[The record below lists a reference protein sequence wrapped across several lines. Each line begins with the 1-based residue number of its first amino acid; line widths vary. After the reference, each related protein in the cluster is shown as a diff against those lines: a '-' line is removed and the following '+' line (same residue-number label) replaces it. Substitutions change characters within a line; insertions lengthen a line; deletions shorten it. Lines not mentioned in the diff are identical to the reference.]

1 VRAAPKIAFAF
12 PGQGSQRAGMG
23 RELAARHPAAAA
35 VFEEADR
42 VLGFPLRRLCW
53 EGPEGDLALTENT
66 QPALLTVS
74 TAVARVL
81 AAEGIYPDLVLG
93 HSLGEYSALVASGS
107 LSFADAL
114 GLVRARGRAM
124 QEAVPVSQGAMA
136 ALIGLDRPTAES
148 VCDEARLPGEV
159 LSPANYN
166 GPGQVV
172 VAGHAAS
179 VERAIDAARRRGARR
194 AVRLNVSAPFH
205 CALMKSAEERLAPEL
220 ERVPFADLR
229 VPLICNAD
237 ARIISRGAEARDALR
252 RQVCAPVRWEE
263 SVGQLRGQGIGTVV
277 EVGPG
282 RVLAG
287 LIRRI
292 DERLTVH
299 SVEDEGSRAALR
311 QSLSAEQSLP

>member
-1 VRAAPKIAFAF
+1 
-12 PGQGSQRAGMG
+12 MG
-23 RELAARHPAAAA
+23 RELAERHAAAAA

-42 VLGFPLRRLCW
+42 VLGFPLSRLCW
-53 EGPEGDLALTENT
+53 EGPEAELALTENT

-74 TAVARVL
+74 TAVARAL

-93 HSLGEYSALVASGS
+93 HSLGEYSALVAAGA

-114 GLVRARGRAM
+114 RLVRERGRAM
-124 QEAVPVSQGAMA
+124 QAAVPVSRGAMA
-136 ALIGLDRPTAES
+136 ALIGLDRATAEA
-148 VCDEARLPGEV
+148 VCEEARLPGEV

-166 GPGQVV
+166 EPGQVV

-179 VERAIDAARRRGARR
+179 VERAIEAARRRGARR

-205 CALMKSAEERLAPEL
+205 CALMKPAEERLAPQL
-220 ERVPFADLR
+220 ERAAFSDLR
-229 VPLICNAD
+229 VPLVCNAD
-237 ARIISRGAEARDALR
+237 ARIVCRGPEAREALR

-263 SVGQLRGQGIGTVV
+263 SVRLLAGEGIGIVV
-277 EVGPG
+277 EAGPG

-292 DERLTVH
+292 DERLAVH
-299 SVEDEGSRAALR
+299 TVEDEASRAALR
-311 QSLSAEQSLP
+311 DALSAGEARP

>member
-1 VRAAPKIAFAF
+1 
-12 PGQGSQRAGMG
+12 MG

-42 VLGFPLRRLCW
+42 VLSFPLSRLCW
-53 EGPEGDLALTENT
+53 EGPESALALTENT

-93 HSLGEYSALVASGS
+93 HSLGEYSALVAAGA
-107 LSFADAL
+107 LSFPDAL
-114 GLVRARGRAM
+114 ALVRARGRAM

-136 ALIGLDRPTAES
+136 ALIGLDRQIAES

-179 VERAIDAARRRGARR
+179 VERAIEGAKRRGARR
-194 AVRLNVSAPFH
+194 AVRLKVSAPFH
-205 CALMKSAEERLAPEL
+205 CALMKPAEERMAPEL

-229 VPLICNAD
+229 VPLVCNAD
-237 ARIISRGAEARDALR
+237 ARIVSRGSEARDALL

-263 SVGQLRGQGIGTVV
+263 SVRLLHGEGIGTVV
-277 EVGPG
+277 EAGPG

-292 DERLTVH
+292 DERLPVH
-299 SVEDEGSRAALR
+299 PVEDEASRAELR
-311 QSLSAEQSLP
+311 QDLSAQEGGR

>member
-1 VRAAPKIAFAF
+1 VRKTPKIAFAF
-12 PGQGSQRAGMG
+12 PGQGSQRPGMG

-42 VLGFPLRRLCW
+42 VLGFPLSRLCW
-53 EGPEGDLALTENT
+53 EGPESDLALTENT
-66 QPALLTVS
+66 QPALLAVS

-93 HSLGEYSALVASGS
+93 HSLGEYSALVAAGA

-114 GLVRARGRAM
+114 ALVRSRGRAM

-136 ALIGLDRPTAES
+136 ALLGLDRAAAEA
-148 VCDEARLPGEV
+148 VCEEARLPGEV

-172 VAGHAAS
+172 VAGHTAS
-179 VERAIDAARRRGARR
+179 VERALEAARRHGARR

-205 CALMKSAEERLAPEL
+205 CALMRPAEERLAPEL
-220 ERVPFADLR
+220 ERIPFADLR
-229 VPLICNAD
+229 VPLVCNAD
-237 ARIISRGAEARDALR
+237 ARIVSRGSEARDALR

-263 SVGQLRGQGIGTVV
+263 SVRLLPEEGIGTVA

-287 LIRRI
+287 LVRRI
-292 DERLTVH
+292 DERLQVH
-299 SVEDEGSRAALR
+299 AVEDEVSRAALR
-311 QSLSAEQSLP
+311 QALTNGEGRP